1 MGGQGQHEPQ
11 VGRVLIK
18 ERRQCHVE
26 KNRRHGEE
34 NLIPFNERTEEEQ
47 REIRR
52 QGGIA
57 SGESRRRRKTLK
69 EELELL
75 LESGDWQERISTA
88 MLEKAAS
95 GSERAFEVIR
105 DTIGEKPTDKF
116 GFEDGSNVKFVFSN
130 FEDDSING

>member
-1 MGGQGQHEPQ
+1 M
-11 VGRVLIK
+11 
-18 ERRQCHVE
+18 E

-88 MLEKAAS
+88 ILEKAAA

-116 GFEDGSNVKFVFSN
+116 GFDDDSRVKFVFSN
-130 FEDDSING
+130 CEDDSLNG